1 MPVAECSDGNL
12 PRFNKMGSIKG
23 MGARGWLTLIVCA
36 LCSWP
41 LPAPAQESSDA
52 ITIRALEA
60 KWAESYKKHQV
71 DVLSS
76 LLADDYV
83 ITFEDGTIHSKI
95 GLISHTARLAEHVEV
110 SEFSDLRIRL
120 HGDTA
125 VVTGNYHELGAS
137 GGKLYD
143 YNDRVTD
150 VWMKINGNWKLIAS
164 HYSIPAH

>member
-1 MPVAECSDGNL
+1 MV
-12 PRFNKMGSIKG
+12 F
-23 MGARGWLTLIVCA
+23 VCLVCRWPA
-36 LCSWP
+36 L
-41 LPAPAQESSDA
+41 AVAQETADA
-52 ITIRALEA
+52 ITIRALES
-60 KWAESYKKHQV
+60 KWAESYQKRQV

-83 ITFEDGTIHSKI
+83 ITFEDGSIHSKM
-95 GLISHTARLAEHVEV
+95 GLISHTAQPAEHVEL
-110 SEFSDLRIRL
+110 SEFSDLRIRM

-137 GGKLYD
+137 GGKHYD

-164 HYSIPAH
+164 HYSIPGH